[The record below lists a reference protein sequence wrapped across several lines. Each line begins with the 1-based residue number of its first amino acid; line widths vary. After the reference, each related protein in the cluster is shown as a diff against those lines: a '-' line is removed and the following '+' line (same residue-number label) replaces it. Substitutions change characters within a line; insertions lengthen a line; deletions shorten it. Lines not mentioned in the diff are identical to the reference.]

1 MKLVKDG
8 EGSLAGDVL
17 RDSAKSQDGLWQ
29 RQSTRGGGGG
39 GGKVSMGDNTIR
51 NPAPKQMI
59 FCDFGQCPKVNVFS
73 ADVFPK
79 SNSVPVR
86 FEGR

>member
-1 MKLVKDG
+1 MVKLVKDG

-29 RQSTRGGGGG
+29 RQSTRGGGRYRWATLH
-39 GGKVSMGDNTIR
+39 MGR
-51 NPAPKQMI
+51 NPTPKQMI
-59 FCDFGQCPKVNVFS
+59 LKVNVFS

-79 SNSVPVR
+79 SNSVP
-86 FEGR
+86 